1 MVAQAPGDART
12 VVNVGAGAGSY
23 EPVDRTVLAVEP
35 SSTMVAQRPVGAAPS
50 SGRRQSPCRCPT
62 DVPRRPWPCSPS
74 TTGATRPPVSPSSSP
89 SRGASADVGPPAAH
103 LVVLAD
109 QRPPARDRGER
120 NAGLRE
126 TVVAE
131 LRRCHERPTGGA
143 RTCTGCGCA
152 PGRVRARSAPLWTLS
167 IRPCSGCATISRAG
181 RGRPGTPTCSISLSL
196 ISAIASSSLR
206 PRRTS

>member
-23 EPVDRTVLAVEP
+23 EPADRTVLAVEP

-89 SRGASADVGPPAAH
+89 SRGAG
-103 LVVLAD
+103 VLTWEH
-109 QRPPARDRGER
+109 QRP
-120 NAGLRE
+120 
-126 TVVAE
+126 
-131 LRRCHERPTGGA
+131 
-143 RTCTGCGCA
+143 
-152 PGRVRARSAPLWTLS
+152 
-167 IRPCSGCATISRAG
+167 
-181 RGRPGTPTCSISLSL
+181 TPSFWL
-196 ISAIASSSLR
+196 ISDHLPETAGNETGLACGK
-206 PRRTS
+206 P